1 MGIEKLTDKKEKQEK
16 IVHMFDDI
24 ASTYDKANRVLS
36 MGIDI
41 QWRKK
46 GCDKAFEIL
55 GKKELEQITDVA
67 TGTGDLLIYW
77 KEQAAKKGVC
87 VDRYV
92 GIDPSTGMLNVAREK
107 VDFATF
113 IEGKAQEL
121 PVADESSDVISIS
134 YGIRNVVDRV
144 EALQEFHRAL
154 KPNGLVVILEFTKQE
169 RTGIIDKIVDF
180 GMKNI
185 LPRVGGFISKNY
197 EAYKY
202 LPDSIEEFLTTEML
216 SQELEEA
223 GFEMKYIKSF
233 SMGISTLLVAQKRV
247 KSEE

>member
-1 MGIEKLTDKKEKQEK
+1 VGIEKLTDKEAKQEK
-16 IVHMFDDI
+16 IVEMFDDI

-55 GKKELEQITDVA
+55 NKQELGQITDVA

-77 KEQAAKKGVC
+77 KEQAEKNGV
-87 VDRYV
+87 DIDKYV
-92 GIDPSTGMLNVAREK
+92 GIDPSVGMLDVARKK
-107 VDFATF
+107 VDFAEF

-121 PVADESSDVISIS
+121 PIEDLSTDVISIS

-144 EALQEFHRAL
+144 EALQEFYRAL
-154 KPNGLVVILEFTKQE
+154 KPGGIVMILEFTKQD
-169 RTGIIDKIVDF
+169 RSGLVDKVVDF
-180 GMKNI
+180 GMKNV

-216 SQELEEA
+216 SRELEEA
-223 GFEMKYIKSF
+223 GFEMKYTKSF
-233 SMGISTLLVAQKRV
+233 SMGISTLLVAQK
-247 KSEE
+247 K

>member
-1 MGIEKLTDKKEKQEK
+1 VGIEKLSNKEEKQEK
-16 IVHMFDDI
+16 IVTMFDDI

-55 GKKELEQITDVA
+55 GKKELGQVTDVA

-77 KEQAAKKGVC
+77 KEQAQKNAVSIEK
-87 VDRYV
+87 YV
-92 GIDPSTGMLNVAREK
+92 GVDPSVGMLDVARTK
-107 VDFATF
+107 VDFAEF
-113 IEGKAQEL
+113 IEGKAQAL
-121 PVADESSDVISIS
+121 PVDDESSDVISIS

-144 EALQEFHRAL
+144 EALQEFNRAL
-154 KPNGLVVILEFTKQE
+154 KPGGLVVILEFTKQE
-169 RTGIIDKIVDF
+169 RQGIIDKVVDF
-180 GMKNI
+180 GMKNV

-216 SQELEEA
+216 AKELEEA
-223 GFEMKYIKSF
+223 GFEMKYTKSF
-233 SMGISTLLVAQKRV
+233 SMGISTLLVAQK
-247 KSEE
+247 K

>member
-1 MGIEKLTDKKEKQEK
+1 MSEKTTQSQEKKQEKQEK
-16 IVHMFDDI
+16 IVTMFDDI
-24 ASTYDKANRVLS
+24 ASTYDLANRVLS

-55 GKKELEQITDVA
+55 GKSELGQVTDVA

-77 KEQAAKKGVC
+77 REQAKKNSITIEK
-87 VDRYV
+87 YV
-92 GIDPSTGMLNVAREK
+92 GVDPSVGMLEVAKTK
-107 VDFATF
+107 VDFAEF
-113 IEGKAQEL
+113 IEGKAQDL
-121 PVADESSDVISIS
+121 PIADKSTDVISIS

-154 KPNGLVVILEFTKQE
+154 KPDGLVVILEFTKQD
-169 RTGIIDKIVDF
+169 RSSIADKIVDF
-180 GMKNI
+180 GMKQV
-185 LPRVGGFISKNY
+185 LPRVGGLISKNY

-202 LPDSIEEFLTTEML
+202 LPDSIEEFLTTDML

-223 GFEMKYIKSF
+223 GFEMRYTKSF
-233 SMGISTLLVAQKRV
+233 SMGISTLLIAQKR
-247 KSEE
+247 